1 MRQIQKTPDMDAISL
16 DNIDTT
22 AAWRVE
28 TERPVMESTPDWLD
42 VDPEALVP
50 EEEADAQ
57 QEEPVVEEEEQ
68 SQEAEQEEDVE
79 EEVTPSRMGSS
90 SGSVSGRAQ
99 RPPIFFASRG
109 RLGPSVFRGAEPS
122 SSRGKGKAIPYSRKR
137 GRGSSS

>member
-90 SGSVSGRAQ
+90 SGSVSGRGQ
-99 RPPIFFASRG
+99 RPPLFFC
-109 RLGPSVFRGAEPS
+109 F
-122 SSRGKGKAIPYSRKR
+122 
-137 GRGSSS
+137 

>member
-68 SQEAEQEEDVE
+68 GQEAEQEEDVE

-90 SGSVSGRAQ
+90 SGSVSGRGQ
-99 RPPIFFASRG
+99 RPPLFFASRG
-109 RLGPSVFRGAEPS
+109 RLGPSVSRGAGPS

>member
-22 AAWRVE
+22 VAWRVE

-79 EEVTPSRMGSS
+79 EEVTPSRMGSINVR
-90 SGSVSGRAQ
+90 GQ
-99 RPPIFFASRG
+99 RPPLLFASRG
-109 RLGPSVFRGAEPS
+109 RLGPFVSLGAEPS